1 MLEIDQLT
9 LQRGTQTLRYDLQV
23 AEKTLLTI
31 QGKSGSG
38 KSTLLDLVAGFISPQ
53 GGSMNGH
60 NSQINGDIRW
70 QGKSLLGLSAE
81 QRPVSMLFQAHNLF
95 QHLSVLQ
102 NLHLGLSALLP
113 AQRDQQI
120 NAAATTLGVSDLLR
134 RKPGQLSGG
143 QQQRIALIRTLL
155 RPEPLI
161 LLDEPFSGLD
171 DESRILCADWV
182 RAQVDHA
189 GKTVLLVTHQ
199 DDDVVR
205 IADRN
210 FQLDE
215 SN

>member
-9 LQRGTQTLRYDLQV
+9 LRRGTQVLCYDLIV
-23 AEKTLLTI
+23 EEKTLLTI
-31 QGKSGSG
+31 QGRSGAG
-38 KSTLLDLVAGFISPQ
+38 KSTLLDLVSGFISP
-53 GGSMNGH
+53 MNGV
-60 NSQINGDIRW
+60 NYQIIGDIRW
-70 QGKSLLGLSAE
+70 RGESLLGLNVE
-81 QRPVSMLFQAHNLF
+81 QRPVSMLFQSHNLF

-102 NLHLGLSALLP
+102 NLHLGLSSLLP
-113 AQRDQQI
+113 KPRDQKI
-120 NAAATTLGVSDLLR
+120 NSAATELGVSDLLS

-155 RPEPLI
+155 RPEPLV
-161 LLDEPFSGLD
+161 LLDEPFTGLD
-171 DESRILCADWV
+171 GESRILCADWV

-199 DDDVVR
+199 DDDVTR

-215 SN
+215 PAL

>member
-1 MLEIDQLT
+1 MLELDQLT
-9 LQRGTQTLRYDLQV
+9 LRRSTQVLRYNLTV
-23 AEKTLLTI
+23 EANTLLTI
-31 QGKSGSG
+31 QGRSGTG
-38 KSTLLDLVAGFISPQ
+38 KSTLLDLVSGFISPMS
-53 GGSMNGH
+53 GG
-60 NSQINGDIRW
+60 NSTISGDIRW
-70 QGKSLLGLSAE
+70 QGKSLLNLSVE

-102 NLHLGLSALLP
+102 NLHLGLSSLLP

-120 NAAATTLGVSDLLR
+120 SAAATALGVADLLR
-134 RKPGQLSGG
+134 RKPGKLSGG

-161 LLDEPFSGLD
+161 LLDEPFTGLD
-171 DESRILCADWV
+171 DESRVLCADWV

-199 DDDVVR
+199 DDDVTR

-210 FQLDE
+210 FQLDA
-215 SN
+215 

>member
-9 LQRGTQTLRYDLQV
+9 LERGTQKLRYELQV

-38 KSTLLDLVAGFISPQ
+38 KSTLLDLVAGFILPQ
-53 GGSMNGH
+53 SGNVSGH
-60 NSQINGDIRW
+60 DFQLSGDIRW
-70 QGKSLLGLSAE
+70 QGKSLLRLSVE

-102 NLHLGLSALLP
+102 NLHLGLSVLLP
-113 AQRDQQI
+113 PQRDQQI
-120 NAAATTLGVSDLLR
+120 NTAATTLGVGDLLH

-182 RAQVDHA
+182 REQVDHA

-199 DDDVVR
+199 DGDVAR

-210 FQLDE
+210 FQLDS